1 MSTEKNNIFR
11 SFVIDKFPKKI
22 YSLLNGKVEI
32 IMDGFGARLKKLRR
46 EADITQSALAKYLGV
61 VPSAVGK
68 YELYS
73 KSYPSI
79 EALLKISDFF
89 HVSTDYLLKGVEPGC
104 SNSGV
109 NNGAIVQTNNGSVAI
124 NSKPVSLEAMELVKI
139 YEKLN
144 GRERLRLLNFA
155 VEMEAGDTQ
164 DDNRG

>member
-1 MSTEKNNIFR
+1 
-11 SFVIDKFPKKI
+11 
-22 YSLLNGKVEI
+22 
-32 IMDGFGARLKKLRR
+32 MDGFGARLKKLRR
-46 EADITQSALAKYLGV
+46 EADVTQSALAKHLGV

-124 NSKPVSLEAMELVKI
+124 NSKPVSPEAMELVKI

-155 VEMEAGDTQ
+155 VEMETGDTQ